1 MVAVK
6 ERLNET
12 IRALFEDPDCGNIM
26 RIKGFIKINP
36 DSDVSGWLEVN
47 ATKTEVLIR
56 PIPVG
61 QELFIVIGEN
71 LDKERIGSYWVS
83 YRNEV

>member
-1 MVAVK
+1 M
-6 ERLNET
+6 
-12 IRALFEDPDCGNIM
+12 
-26 RIKGFIKINP
+26 
-36 DSDVSGWLEVN
+36 SGWLEVN

-71 LDKERIGSYWVS
+71 LDKERIGSYWGS